1 MSSPGLSSR
10 LPLVAIAG
18 LAMSLLACGHQPTSK
33 VSLCGPTGQLRVGL
47 VGAEEGRASAAQAA
61 LSDQDI
67 SRVRDLLTVASQC
80 EVMLEPVASPE
91 QARQR
96 LGSGGWDVGFLPPG
110 LAAFALEG
118 SADRGYS
125 LLRPLGQRSQSRSQL
140 LVRATSDLRTLQQLN
155 SARLGLLP
163 RGSLTGFYLPLYNL
177 HGLSLQSVH
186 YSLSYSELLEQLR
199 GGKLDVIAWDASLPD
214 PGGDVRVIVNDPNLI
229 PVGALVLSQPLVAAD
244 HQSFLKVLDESAP
257 QLPPSL
263 GYVAGVL
270 PETQALQRL
279 RTVVT
284 NVESWNLPLEGQPYA
299 VYGRKQQLK
308 AQGVAS

>member
-1 MSSPGLSSR
+1 MSVVGLGVRLRWLAWAALAAGLS
-10 LPLVAIAG
+10 G
-18 LAMSLLACGHQPTSK
+18 CGQQPAAQ
-33 VSLCGPTGQLRVGL
+33 VSLCGPTGQLRVGY
-47 VGAEEGRASAAQAA
+47 VGAEEGRGAAGQAV

-67 SRVRDLLTVASQC
+67 SRVRDLLTIASQC
-80 EVMLEPVASPE
+80 EVSLEPVASPE

-96 LGSGGWDVGFLPPG
+96 LGAGEWDVGFLPPG
-110 LAAFALEG
+110 LAALAIEG
-118 SADRGYS
+118 SGSRDYS
-125 LLRPLGQRSQSRSQL
+125 LLRPLGQRSQSRAQL
-140 LVRATSDLRTLQQLN
+140 LVRSGSDRRKLEQLK

-186 YSLSYSELLEQLR
+186 YALSYRELLDQLR
-199 GGKLDVIAWDASLPD
+199 AGKLDVIAWDASLPD
-214 PGGDVRVIVNDPNLI
+214 PGADVRVIVDDPNLI

-244 HQSFLKVLDESAP
+244 HQPFLRVLDQSAP

-270 PETQALQRL
+270 PEAQQMHRL

-299 VYGRKQQLK
+299 VFGRKQQLK
-308 AQGVAS
+308 VEGVN